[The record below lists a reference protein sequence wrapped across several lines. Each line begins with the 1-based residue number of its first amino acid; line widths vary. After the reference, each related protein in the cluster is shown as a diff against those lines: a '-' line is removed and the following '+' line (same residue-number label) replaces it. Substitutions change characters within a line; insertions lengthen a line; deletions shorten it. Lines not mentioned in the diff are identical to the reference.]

1 MQDTQRHAHLRHLLA
16 EHPLQPCAPSSC
28 PCWLS
33 QLCVP
38 AQQLPPAC
46 GGHPHW
52 LPFALPLHSPANQ
65 PSPLQEQ
72 RQALT
77 LICRLQIGLPDN
89 NQHVA
94 VVLFQLG
101 AAVGI
106 CMQMSRHKFIHGC
119 DCGATVPICCSA
131 RIVQL
136 SRQKLNTPSA
146 SSQPTLQM
154 VYAQTVACMSAFR
167 HPNANMKLCCM
178 HANVHMPT

>member
-1 MQDTQRHAHLRHLLA
+1 MFSTASLFAGCRTLQRHAHLRHLLA

-52 LPFALPLHSPANQ
+52 LPFVLPLHSPANQ

-94 VVLFQLG
+94 IVLSQLG

-106 CMQMSRHKFIHGC
+106 CMQMSCHKFIHGC
-119 DCGATVPICCSA
+119 DCALQCQFVAAPELYSCQDRSSTHQA
-131 RIVQL
+131 QAL
-136 SRQKLNTPSA
+136 SRCFRWFMLRLSLACLHSDPQS
-146 SSQPTLQM
+146 PT
-154 VYAQTVACMSAFR
+154 
-167 HPNANMKLCCM
+167 
-178 HANVHMPT
+178 